1 MTDKLLPGM
10 SNRSLAFM
18 VPQGE
23 VAQFIWQYDQD
34 TPYVVPT
41 PCSNTLYTTVPF
53 AELKYFPEKRVGTLT
68 EFPTCT

>member
-1 MTDKLLPGM
+1 M

-34 TPYVVPT
+34 NPQVVPT

-53 AELKYFPEKRVGTLT
+53 AELKYLSEKRVGTLT
-68 EFPTCT
+68 EIPTCT